1 MIDVAAEK
9 PSASIRRELVDRLAR
24 FGRHVRLHL
33 AAEGAA
39 YTVVAALA
47 LVVVTLVLDRWL
59 QLSLPARGVLLS
71 TAVGALIYLAWRR
84 VLKPLLRRIEPI
96 DLAAAI
102 DRAAAARSREDDGAR
117 RSGAVCAVAPR
128 VASVL
133 QLPDLLHSSFA
144 PSVDIVET
152 AVQRRHRE
160 LGRVRFDRHLDRRRG
175 LLCVAVVLVAFLLP
189 AWWARVDSDTAGL
202 WFRRWFLASNEGW
215 PQSTHLRVHGVVD
228 GRIIVPRGEPFV
240 LRVEAT
246 EASRVVPDTVT
257 LRIETA
263 EAKPATAA
271 MKVFGA
277 NDFRY
282 EFSSVYAPL
291 MVRVRGGDDEAG
303 PVRIEPVDR
312 PRLTQIEL
320 SAHHSQDTNP
330 QSFSLVGRDADL
342 SFLARTRLA
351 LTMRAGAPLADVR
364 MSTTPDGLAPF
375 TRVDDRTV
383 SLEWTHTQAVQL
395 QFTLIGREAGLWSR
409 PIAINIGLKIDRE
422 PRVDIRVRGVRE
434 RITAAATIPV
444 TVVARD
450 DFGVATVSLG
460 IRTQPPRDLPSDQP
474 ASDAPP
480 LGGTRTVS
488 LAGPFDP
495 VTEKFLEVPSEVDV
509 SALKP
514 AAGTLIY
521 VSGLAK
527 DACYEGA
534 QTGESRARPFRVVED
549 EELFR
554 EILLRVQ
561 SDRSR
566 VRKMLRA
573 AEDLRAGLDALV
585 SADEA
590 ALLGRRHRLIQQQV
604 HSILRSLSASATEI
618 RLNRLG
624 SVQMHDLLADRVIG
638 PLRDLHDGTMTR
650 QRRDLE
656 RLSRTVDQAG
666 VEGVVENQD
675 LIVDRLKQVLLQ
687 MKQWDSF
694 VDVVNQLNEVIKL
707 HNRVWEQTK
716 EYKEKAVEDIFDH

>member
-1 MIDVAAEK
+1 M
-9 PSASIRRELVDRLAR
+9 RRELVDRLAR

-33 AAEGAA
+33 AVEGAA
-39 YTVVAALA
+39 YTVVAALS
-47 LVVVTLVLDRWL
+47 LGVLTLVLDRWL
-59 QLSLPARGVLLS
+59 HLSLPARGVLLS
-71 TAVGALIYLAWRR
+71 IAVCALIYLAWHR
-84 VLKPLLRRIEPI
+84 VLKPLLRRIDPI

-102 DRAAAARSREDDGAR
+102 DRAGAARSREADGSR
-117 RSGAVCAVAPR
+117 RSGAVLAVAPC

-144 PSVDIVET
+144 PAVDIVET

-160 LGRVRFDRHLDRRRG
+160 LGRVRFDRYIDRRRG
-175 LLCVAVVLVAFLLP
+175 LLCVAVVLVALLLP
-189 AWWARVDSDTAGL
+189 ALWARVDGDTAGL

-246 EASRVVPDTVT
+246 EAARVVPDTVT

-263 EAKPATAA
+263 EAKPTTAA

-282 EFSSVYAPL
+282 EFPSVYAPL
-291 MVRVRGGDDEAG
+291 IVRVSGGDDEAG

-312 PRLTQIEL
+312 PHLTQIEL
-320 SAHHSQDTNP
+320 SAHHPKDTNP

-342 SFLARTRLA
+342 AFLTLTRLA
-351 LTMRAGAPLADVR
+351 LTLRASAPLADVR
-364 MSTTPDGLAPF
+364 MSTTPDGLEPF
-375 TRVDDRTV
+375 TRVDDRTMT
-383 SLEWTHTQAVQL
+383 LAWTHTQAVQL

-409 PIAINIGLKIDRE
+409 PIAITIGLKLDRE

-444 TVVARD
+444 SVVVRD

-460 IRTQPPRDLPSDQP
+460 IRTEPPPDLPPDQR
-474 ASDAPP
+474 ADAPP
-480 LGGTRTVS
+480 PGESRTVS
-488 LAGPFDP
+488 LAGPFDH
-495 VTEKFLEVPSEVDV
+495 VSEKFLEIPSEVNV

-514 AAGTLIY
+514 AVGTLIY
-521 VSGLAK
+521 VSGRAT

-566 VRKMLRA
+566 LHKMLRA
-573 AEDLRAGLDALV
+573 AEGLRDSLDALV

-590 ALLGRRHRLIQQQV
+590 VSVGRRHRLIQQQV
-604 HSILRSLSASATEI
+604 HSIQRSLSASGTEI

-624 SVQMHDLLADRVIG
+624 SFQMHELLADGVIG
-638 PLRDLHDGTMTR
+638 PLRELHDGTMTQ

-666 VEGVVENQD
+666 VDRVVENQE
-675 LIVDRLKQVLLQ
+675 LIVDRLKQVLRQ

-716 EYKEKAVEDIFDH
+716 EYKEKAVEDIFDN